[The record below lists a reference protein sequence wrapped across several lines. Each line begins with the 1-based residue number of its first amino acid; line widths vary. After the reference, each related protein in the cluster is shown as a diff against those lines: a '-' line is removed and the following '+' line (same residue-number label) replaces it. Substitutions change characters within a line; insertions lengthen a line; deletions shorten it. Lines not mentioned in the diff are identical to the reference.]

1 MSDSL
6 WRRAL
11 QHPRLLCPLLS
22 PWVCSNSCPLSQWCC
37 PTISSSVISFS
48 FCPQS
53 FRASGSFPVSQLFTS
68 GGQSNDVSASGSSF
82 QWIFRVNFVDNWLVW
97 FSCCPRDSQE
107 SSPVPQFKSIIPSVL
122 SLLYVPAL
130 TSLHDYWKNHTFDY
144 MDLLD
149 KMMSLLFN
157 MLSRFIIVFLPRS
170 KCLLILWLWSPST
183 VILEPKKIKS
193 VTVSTVSP
201 SVSHF
206 SMKCWDWMPWS

>member
-11 QHPRLLCPLLS
+11 QHPSLPCPLLS
-22 PWVCSNSCPLSQWCC
+22 PWVCSKSCPLSQWCC
-37 PTISSSVISFS
+37 PTVSSSGIPFS

-68 GGQSNDVSASGSSF
+68 GGQSIEVSASGSSF
-82 QWIFRVNFVDNWLVW
+82 QWIFRVNFVDDWLVW
-97 FSCCPRDSQE
+97 FPCCPRDSQE
-107 SSPVPQFKSIIPSVL
+107 SFPAPQFKSIISSVL
-122 SLLYVPAL
+122 SLLYVWTL
-130 TSLHDYWKNHTFDY
+130 TSIHDYWKNHTF
-144 MDLLD
+144 DLLD

-170 KCLLILWLWSPST
+170 KRLLILWLWSPCT

-206 SMKCWDWMPWS
+206 SMKHWDWMPWS